1 MFRRNEEETFN
12 FAVFKPELKALR
24 DVKREELEA
33 KIDEILSQINIIT
46 KYFNHLSKKTDDS
59 LMLIKVLEERV
70 KDLESRVE
78 ALTAREL

>member
-12 FAVFKPELKALR
+12 FAAFKPELKALR
-24 DVKREELEA
+24 DVKREELEE
-33 KIDEILSQINIIT
+33 KVDEILKQLNTVT

-59 LMLIKVLEERV
+59 LMLIKVLEEKI